1 MATPYAASHAS
12 APGKLIL
19 FGEHAVVYGT
29 TAIAGALTDLRVF
42 VAAVSGSWGGQQA
55 LDAQMTFA
63 HDRHDPVAAY
73 PEGLSAG
80 TALIAMPAAV
90 DSSRHETGGRACA

>member
-1 MATPYAASHAS
+1 MATTHAASHAS

-42 VAAVSGSWGGQQA
+42 VAAVSGPWGGQ
-55 LDAQMTFA
+55 
-63 HDRHDPVAAY
+63 
-73 PEGLSAG
+73 
-80 TALIAMPAAV
+80 
-90 DSSRHETGGRACA
+90 